1 MASLLSTASALLAS
15 QHSFKFSSEPSL
27 QCGTSELPVAKRSI
41 EPEHLYDL
49 SIHYFLSAHIH

>member
-1 MASLLSTASALLAS
+1 MASLLSTAPSLAL